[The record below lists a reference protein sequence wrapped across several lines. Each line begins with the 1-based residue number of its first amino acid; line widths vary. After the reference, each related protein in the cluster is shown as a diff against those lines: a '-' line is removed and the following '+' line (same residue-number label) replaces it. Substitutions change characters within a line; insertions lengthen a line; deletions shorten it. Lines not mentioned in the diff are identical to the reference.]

1 MTIEVKSFREL
12 SGRELYD
19 ALQLRSAV
27 FVVEQE
33 CIYQDMDGKDI
44 NALHVL
50 GSEGGTL
57 LAYTRIL
64 APGVYFKEASIGR
77 VAVRM
82 SARGKGLGKEIM
94 KASILATEQ
103 HFPNEGITLSAQS
116 YLRKFYRELNFTE
129 TGAEYL
135 EDGIPHIRMV
145 RRQTGVD
152 FKA

>member
-1 MTIEVKSFREL
+1 MIIEVKSFREL
-12 SGRELYD
+12 SVRELYD

-27 FVVEQE
+27 FVVEQA

-57 LAYTRIL
+57 LAYSRIL

-77 VAVRM
+77 VAVRA

-103 HFPNEGITLSAQS
+103 YFGIKGISLSAQS
-116 YLRKFYRELNFTE
+116 YLQKFYREMGFTE

-145 RRQTGVD
+145 RQ
-152 FKA
+152 

>member
-12 SGRELYD
+12 SVRELYD
-19 ALQLRSAV
+19 ALQLRSAD

-77 VAVRM
+77 VAVRI
-82 SARGKGLGKEIM
+82 SARGKGFGKEIM
-94 KASILATEQ
+94 KASIQATEQ
-103 HFPNEGITLSAQS
+103 RFGNEGTSLSAQS
-116 YLRKFYRELNFTE
+116 YLRKFYREMGFRE
-129 TGAEYL
+129 TGTEYL

-145 RRQTGVD
+145 RH
-152 FKA
+152 

>member
-12 SGRELYD
+12 SVRELYD

-27 FVVEQE
+27 FVVEQA

-77 VAVRM
+77 VAVRT

-94 KASILATEQ
+94 KASILAAEQ
-103 HFPNEGITLSAQS
+103 HFGKEGITLSAQS
-116 YLRKFYRELNFTE
+116 YLRKFYRELGFLE
-129 TGAEYL
+129 IGEEYL

-145 RRQTGVD
+145 RR
-152 FKA
+152 